1 MLFSLINGLEKIDVI
16 LASTSPRRYEILKTL
31 GLEFIVIDSKI
42 KEEISVENG
51 PEANALLNTKKKALT
66 VAKKYPGSLVVAAD
80 TVVAIDDK
88 IMGKPENEAQA
99 FEMLSLLSGK
109 AHQVYTAF
117 GLVFGKYERENF
129 DCVKTDVYFRKLS
142 EDEVWA
148 YINTGEPFDK
158 AGAYGIQGQG
168 AVLVERVDGCYYNV
182 VGFPLS
188 RFFQKL
194 DSFLSHIVL

>member
-31 GLEFIVIDSKI
+31 GLEFIVIDSKV
-42 KEEISVENG
+42 KEEINANTD
-51 PEANALLNTKKKALT
+51 PETNALLNAKKKALT
-66 VAKKYPGSLVVAAD
+66 VARNYPGSLVIAAD
-80 TVVAIDDK
+80 TIVAKDDI
-88 IMGKPENEAQA
+88 IMGKPRDEAQA
-99 FEMLSLLSGK
+99 FEMLSRLSGK
-109 AHQVYTAF
+109 GHQVYTAF
-117 GLVFGKYERENF
+117 GLIFGKYEREHF

-142 EDEVWA
+142 EDEIWA

-168 AVLVERVDGCYYNV
+168 AVLVERLDGCYYNV

-188 RFFQKL
+188 RFFEKL
-194 DSFLSHIVL
+194 DMFLSHIVL